1 MYFRKKK
8 IKICGPLETVDNF
21 SITTIC
27 IKAMSL
33 LLYEKEKYILNLKNI
48 ASP

>member
-1 MYFRKKK
+1 MDY
-8 IKICGPLETVDNF
+8 F

-27 IKAMSL
+27 IKAMYL
-33 LLYEKEKYILNLKNI
+33 LLYEKEKYILNLKST